1 MRDFFI
7 ENYVKQSNI
16 ITISTIND
24 KEFNFELKSRLFI
37 DDFVKPTD
45 MMREVSLLKNF
56 DDDFFITIILYFM
69 RDDHLEDNNKQ
80 IRNQNK
86 IKFIDNVDNKRFL

>member
-16 ITISTIND
+16 VTISTIND
-24 KEFNFELKSRLFI
+24 KDFNFELKSRLFI

-56 DDDFFITIILYFM
+56 DDDFFITIIFYFM
-69 RDDHLEDNNKQ
+69 RDDHLGHNNSNNKNE
-80 IRNQNK
+80 R
-86 IKFIDNVDNKRFL
+86 